1 MAKMENAVIPV
12 GDIHEEIF
20 RQGEPPSKRVI
31 ANIKKAD
38 SLTVGQLDKILSELR
53 PCLTIKEVQG
63 GTLAPIEQTLQ
74 KIDISGFAVIAIST
88 WARMVEHAETPGQL
102 PANPR

>member
-1 MAKMENAVIPV
+1 MAKMEYAVIPV

-20 RQGEPPSKRVI
+20 RQCEPPSERVI

-38 SLTVGQLDKILSELR
+38 SLMVWQLDKILSELR

-63 GTLAPIEQTLQ
+63 ETLGPIEQTLQ
-74 KIDISGFAVIAIST
+74 KIDISGLAVIAVST
-88 WARMVEHAETPGQL
+88 WARMVKHTKTPD
-102 PANPR
+102 

>member
-1 MAKMENAVIPV
+1 MAKMENAMIPV

-20 RQGEPPSKRVI
+20 RQGEPPSERVI

-38 SLTVGQLDKILSELR
+38 SLTVGQLGKILSELR

-63 GTLAPIEQTLQ
+63 ETLEPIEETLQ
-74 KIDISGFAVIAIST
+74 KIDISGLAVMAVCK

-102 PANPR
+102 PVNPR